1 MEPNIWVVF
10 GKALVMADIHHYQQL
25 EHRNDLLR
33 EVIDQLNKDFGSNV
47 VELEWDNDK
56 VNPYATFLESV
67 EKEVETL
74 LNQDKS
80 TLMSILYRVDVFE
93 SKLQIVWMLEPA
105 ERVAK
110 LTELI
115 LNRELQKVLTR
126 HWYKQK

>member
-1 MEPNIWVVF
+1 
-10 GKALVMADIHHYQQL
+10 MADIHHYQQL

>member
-1 MEPNIWVVF
+1 MEPNIWAVF